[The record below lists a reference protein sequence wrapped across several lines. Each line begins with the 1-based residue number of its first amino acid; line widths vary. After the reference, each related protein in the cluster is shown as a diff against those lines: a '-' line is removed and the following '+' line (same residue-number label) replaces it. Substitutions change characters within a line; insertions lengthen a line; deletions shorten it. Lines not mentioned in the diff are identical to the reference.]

1 MINYMISTL
10 ICNLDPTYLLPMVSF
25 ICLIDQLGLID
36 QLALIDQLGH
46 FDPRACLR
54 P

>member
-25 ICLIDQLGLID
+25 ICLIDQLGHID
-36 QLALIDQLGH
+36 QLGLIDQLGH